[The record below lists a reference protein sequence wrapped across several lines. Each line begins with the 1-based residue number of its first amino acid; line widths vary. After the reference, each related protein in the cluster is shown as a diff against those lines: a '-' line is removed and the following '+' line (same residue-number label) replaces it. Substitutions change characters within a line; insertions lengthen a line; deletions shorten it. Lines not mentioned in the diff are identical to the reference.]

1 MQGLHAL
8 MTGALLLIG
17 LPLTSQGA
25 DYYRCLDEQGR
36 ASFSDRGCPNGE
48 ALRLG
53 PANSLPTPAATRE
66 SPGVAGRVSGQEQTL
81 PCGGVLNAQERRTAM
96 VRQDVR
102 AGLSRADI
110 ESTLGKP
117 DRITRHN
124 GLTRYQYADAK
135 GGTRTVRF
143 DEQGCVKAGS

>member
-8 MTGALLLIG
+8 IWGGLLLAG

-36 ASFSDRGCPNGE
+36 VSFSDQSCLNGE
-48 ALRLG
+48 RLRLE
-53 PANSLPTPAATRE
+53 PANSLPAPAATRQ
-66 SPGVAGRVSGQEQTL
+66 STGVAGRVGGQEQTL
-81 PCGGVLNAQERRTAM
+81 PCGGLLDARERRTAM
-96 VRQDVR
+96 VRQEVR

-110 ESTLGKP
+110 ESALGKP

-124 GLTRYQYADAK
+124 GLTRYQYAGAK

-143 DEQGCVKAGS
+143 DAHGCVKAGS